1 MDNRH
6 YMVLDRERVRHCI
19 ADKLVGHF
27 LSVRRLRF
35 CLIDIYMVVLW
46 LSVFHNKA
54 RYMIM
59 IQDKGIGLKNCL
71 PANIIGFTTSNHV
84 RSQDLDSTELIYSD
98 ASTHR

>member
-54 RYMIM
+54 SKYYWLY
-59 IQDKGIGLKNCL
+59 D
-71 PANIIGFTTSNHV
+71 
-84 RSQDLDSTELIYSD
+84 
-98 ASTHR
+98 